1 MKDSKIKEKNA
12 RQKQN
17 STTKKVKKSK
27 MPDKNI
33 KKGNWAELDL
43 NKSLEENAGVYF
55 ENAKKLKKKLSG
67 AKSTLEKFQ
76 KKHFEFSQ
84 KSEERTKEPLVK
96 EAKKREWYEKFRWF
110 FTSNKI
116 LVIAGR
122 DSTTNEILIKKYT
135 KENDLVFHT
144 DMAGSP
150 FAVLKLSG
158 DEGLGLKPLE
168 KVEIPQ
174 NIYQEVGDFTVSF
187 SRAWT
192 KGMSALEVFY
202 VDPSQVTKNPNSGE
216 SLSKGAF
223 VIRGK
228 LNYLLGKMNIAIGLI
243 KDINDLKKE
252 KLMVGPIESIK
263 ANCKENY
270 QVVLQ
275 GKKKPSE
282 IAKLIKAKFSY
293 EDLDEIIRMLPS
305 GTLEIKNPLEEKK
318 HHPLSSGQKSK

>member
-1 MKDSKIKEKNA
+1 MKDSKPKDNNSK
-12 RQKQN
+12 QKQT
-17 STTKKVKKSK
+17 STVKKVEKTKTQ
-27 MPDKNI
+27 DKNI
-33 KKGNWAELDL
+33 KKDKWVELDL

-76 KKHFEFSQ
+76 KKYLELSQ
-84 KSEERTKEPLVK
+84 KSEEKTKEPQVK
-96 EAKKREWYEKFRWF
+96 EAKRREWFEKFRWF
-110 FTSNKI
+110 YTSNKI

-158 DEGLGLKPLE
+158 DEELGLKPSPKEELT
-168 KVEIPQ
+168 Q
-174 NIYQEVGDFTVSF
+174 NILQEVADFTVSF
-187 SRAWT
+187 SKAWT

-202 VDPSQVTKNPNSGE
+202 VEPSQVTKTPNSGE

-228 LNYLLGKMNIAIGLI
+228 VNYLLGKMNIALGLI
-243 KDINDLKKE
+243 KNSNDFKEE
-252 KLMVGPIESIK
+252 KLMVAPIQAIK

-270 QVVLQ
+270 QLVLQ

-282 IAKLIKAKFSY
+282 IAKLIKAKFAY
-293 EDLDEIIRMLPS
+293 NDLDEIIRMLPS
-305 GTLEIKNPLEEKK
+305 GTLEIKSPLEEKNRY
-318 HHPLSSGQKSK
+318 